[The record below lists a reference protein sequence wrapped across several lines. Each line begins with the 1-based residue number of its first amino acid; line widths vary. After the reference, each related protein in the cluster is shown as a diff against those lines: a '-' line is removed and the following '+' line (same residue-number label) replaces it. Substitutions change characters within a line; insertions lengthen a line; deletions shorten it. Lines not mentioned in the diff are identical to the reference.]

1 VVAVGIEALQLCL
14 KHSSECLLL
23 VAITF
28 VCFQVNEATTTVFS
42 FAQLIFKFSAAV
54 LATDTAISGTHAARA
69 RETKLATM
77 IKDGSVTEK
86 ARKRACVRVD
96 ILMYKYITT
105 ACHLL
110 TEELSGL

>member
-1 VVAVGIEALQLCL
+1 VYLLCF

-23 VAITF
+23 VTITF
-28 VCFQVNEATTTVFS
+28 VRFQVNEATTTVFS

-54 LATDTAISGTHAARA
+54 LATDKAISGTHAARA

-86 ARKRACVRVD
+86 EKVKCLCQSRHFNVQIYND
-96 ILMYKYITT
+96 SLPPTY
-105 ACHLL
+105 
-110 TEELSGL
+110 